1 MVDRP
6 VEDNVDGKTTELP
19 KDALENSLPDTRVD
33 PNHEDTLTSNQ
44 LFHYVRDEIDLK
56 PASPLLGGNSTCKSR
71 DHLSP
76 GPSITKTLTKRIQLN
91 RVRSY
96 MDLSRAD
103 EGPSYGL
110 PDNDSGQPE
119 VTDLKIIQ
127 ELNEE
132 PTPDV
137 NSTRNC
143 PATETRKEDPGSI
156 DISSLSLNIDPEEIT
171 VLHEIFQGKRE

>member
-1 MVDRP
+1 M
-6 VEDNVDGKTTELP
+6 
-19 KDALENSLPDTRVD
+19 
-33 PNHEDTLTSNQ
+33 
-44 LFHYVRDEIDLK
+44 
-56 PASPLLGGNSTCKSR
+56 
-71 DHLSP
+71 
-76 GPSITKTLTKRIQLN
+76 KTLTKRIQLN

-137 NSTRNC
+137 NNTRNC
-143 PATETRKEDPGSI
+143 PATETGKEDPGSI

-171 VLHEIFQGKRE
+171 VLHKIFQGERK